1 MINFNGTIQ
10 SDTTQLTTNNRGF
23 LYGDAVFETIKIASS
38 KVLLLEE
45 HYFRLMSSMRIL
57 RMEIPKNFT
66 MEFFESQLLF
76 TASAANCSQSARVRI
91 TMFRNDGGL
100 YLPQSR
106 EVSYVIAA
114 TPLENEKYILSE
126 KAYEV
131 ELYKDFVITAQLLS
145 TLKTTN
151 KILNTVASI
160 YAEENDFQNC
170 LLINEKKNVV
180 EAINGNLFMIKDNTI
195 VTPSLDEGC
204 INGIT
209 RKQILNLLKKNNYGL
224 EVIEGVISPFDLQ
237 KADELF
243 ISNIIS
249 GVQPITKYRKKEY
262 SNTTAAKIVEA
273 LNESLKLV

>member
-10 SDTTQLTTNNRGF
+10 SDSTQLTTNNRGF
-23 LYGDAVFETIKIASS
+23 LYGDAVFETIKIADS

-66 MEFFESQLLF
+66 MEFFDAQLLL
-76 TASAANCSQSARVRI
+76 TAQAANCTESARVRI

-114 TPLENEKYILSE
+114 SSLASAKYILNE
-126 KAYEV
+126 NPYEV
-131 ELYKDFVITAQLLS
+131 ELYKDFSITAQLLS

-151 KILNTVASI
+151 KLINTVASI
-160 YAEENDFQNC
+160 YAQENDFQNC

-180 EAINGNLFMIKDNTI
+180 EAINGNLFMVKDNMLI
-195 VTPSLDEGC
+195 TPSINEGC
-204 INGIT
+204 INGIA
-209 RKQILNLLKKNNYGL
+209 RKQLLKLTKKVNYGL
-224 EVIEGVISPFDLQ
+224 EVVEGVISPFDLQ

-243 ISNIIS
+243 ITNIIS
-249 GVQPITKYRKKEY
+249 GIQPISKYRKKEY
-262 SNTTAAKIVEA
+262 GNTISSKLLQD
-273 LNESLKLV
+273 LNESLNLI

>member
-23 LYGDAVFETIKIASS
+23 LYGDAVFETIKIAAS

-66 MEFFESQLLF
+66 MEFFESELLLAA
-76 TASAANCSQSARVRI
+76 TASDCIESARVRI

-100 YLPQSR
+100 YLPDSR
-106 EVSYVIAA
+106 EVSYAIVA
-114 TPLENEKYILSE
+114 TPLASAKYKLNENP
-126 KAYEV
+126 YEV
-131 ELYKDFVITAQLLS
+131 ELYKDFSITAQLLS

-151 KILNTVASI
+151 KIINTVASI
-160 YAEENDFQNC
+160 YAQENDFQNC
-170 LLINEKKNVV
+170 LLINEKKNVI
-180 EAINGNLFMIKDNTI
+180 EAINGNLFMVKDNMLI
-195 VTPSLDEGC
+195 TPSLDEGC

-209 RKQILNLLKKNNYGL
+209 RTQILKLTKKNNYGL
-224 EVIEGVISPFDLQ
+224 EVVESTISPFDLQ

-243 ISNIIS
+243 ITNIIS
-249 GVQPITKYRKKEY
+249 GIQPITKYRKKEY
-262 SNTTAAKIVEA
+262 QNTISAKLIED
-273 LNESLKLV
+273 LNESLNLV